1 MAEYGHILA
10 FPNQLNPLHGWI
22 GRLPAKIHG
31 CQRAIVELL
40 LVKVDFVDSVPV
52 HKLYILI
59 SISEITDKALVSCFD
74 LVLFLLIKAFAM
86 ARSSLL
92 GFIKGLLDE
101 IFLIPFYLLV
111 NIS

>member
-10 FPNQLNPLHGWI
+10 FSDKLYPLHGWI
-22 GRLPAKIHG
+22 GRLPAKIHC

-59 SISEITDKALVSCFD
+59 SFFVITDKSLVSCFD
-74 LVLFLLIKAFAM
+74 LILFLLIKTLAM
-86 ARSSLL
+86 SRSSLD
-92 GFIKGLLDE
+92 GFMKGLLDE